1 MREERKRKKT
11 YRKRKKRG
19 RRNIENGKRKMEEG
33 TWLQG
38 REKRKDG
45 RE

>member
-33 TWLQG
+33 TLLQG